1 MNNQSNYFISNFF
14 KLESSGGVLLMISA
28 ALAILWTN
36 SPMQGYYD
44 LLLSTPV
51 EIRVGTFEIAK
62 PLLLWI
68 NDGLIAVFFSWSGWN

>member
-14 KLESSGGVLLMISA
+14 KIESAGGVLLMISA
-28 ALAILWTN
+28 TLAILCAN

-51 EIRVGTFEIAK
+51 EIRVGIFGIAK
-62 PLLLWI
+62 ALLLWI
-68 NDGLIAVFFSWSGWN
+68 ND